1 MDLGLKQDLL
11 QNKLME
17 LDNTIKKMKREIK
30 GDKINSDLQSKERE
44 KKTII
49 EQIQNNENLKNTII

>member
-30 GDKINSDLQSKERE
+30 GDKINSDL
-44 KKTII
+44 
-49 EQIQNNENLKNTII
+49 